1 MGRRKVII
9 KRLEDMKARQAKF
22 SKRKTGLIKKAKE
35 ISILCDVD
43 LALVMF
49 SPTGKPI
56 CVVGQDKDL
65 GSVLQRLSSLSVE
78 KRQERRAYSTK
89 KIYSNS
95 SSEVDPRNFSPD
107 NRRSEVLKL
116 HVGELTELK
125 GKFAEKSKIL
135 GDWKNPHMV
144 EDLAQIKVM
153 EHHLIRSLYKLKIQK
168 VELLE
173 EQQKEHRNLQ
183 GELLE
188 KQHGEHTNT
197 SI

>member
-1 MGRRKVII
+1 
-9 KRLEDMKARQAKF
+9 MKARQAKF

-35 ISILCDVD
+35 ISILCDAD

-78 KRQERRAYSTK
+78 GRQERRAYSTK
-89 KIYSNS
+89 LLQKIYSNS

-116 HVGELTELK
+116 HVGELAELK

-153 EHHLIRSLYKLKIQK
+153 EHHLIRRPETEDAPSQAEWYMHISRVLKL
-168 VELLE
+168 
-173 EQQKEHRNLQ
+173 
-183 GELLE
+183 G
-188 KQHGEHTNT
+188 
-197 SI
+197 SPA